1 MTRMA
6 ERSTKILDFAREH
19 YENFPVISFLIPK
32 NLRKDVAII
41 YWFART
47 ADDLADEG
55 EVTQQARLE
64 NLARFEMEFN
74 EMLNGSFKSHFWE
87 TLYGT
92 VKSKNLTAFLF
103 SDLLSAF
110 RQDVVKNRYSSFPE
124 VLDYCRRSANPVG
137 RLMLEL
143 FDIRKEDAFS
153 FSDKICT
160 ALQLTNFY
168 QDVLPDYKKGR
179 IYFAQDEMESSGVTE
194 KLFEIRQINDNL
206 KHLVK
211 FNLDRAENLF
221 DEGRK
226 LLPFLTGRFR
236 LEIKWTIDGGLS
248 IIRKI
253 RKNNYNIF
261 IRPHLSKIDFTG
273 ILLKSLLK

>member
-74 EMLNGSFKSHFWE
+74 EMLNGNFKSHFWE